1 MTDLIKF
8 MGGDDVSYS
17 ASAGKK
23 TAKLKKR
30 KICPSLSVTA
40 CWGDFNSKFFAR
52 QKILQNPFLG
62 SQWSP

>member
-23 TAKLKKR
+23 TAKLKKKENMSKSKR
-30 KICPSLSVTA
+30 HSV
-40 CWGDFNSKFFAR
+40 
-52 QKILQNPFLG
+52 LG
-62 SQWSP
+62 WF